1 MSQQDLDPQT
11 LLDVRAS
18 ILLAAAIGIMEHL
31 IGFEPAKHTRRYRML
46 TKAAEAMSELFVMYP
61 SAMEYDLVNLGLEFF
76 DKEHDARLNQ
86 LMERGIQ
93 VLPPEAPGELKK
105 LVFNERWK
113 RGDVLYLNGITI
125 VIHSV
130 EKDSYEYYH
139 GNAIYYSDRVYPSRD
154 YLVGSKRCPAC
165 ISAERRAKGESISAT
180 TTGRTRKK
188 PTVLSAQ
195 ENVHSLV

>member
-1 MSQQDLDPQT
+1 MSQPDDLDPQT

-31 IGFEPAKHTRRYRML
+31 TGFEPAKHTRRYRML

-61 SAMEYDLVNLGLEFF
+61 SAMEYDLVSLGLEFF
-76 DKEHDARLNQ
+76 DKEHDARLSQ

-105 LVFNERWK
+105 LVFSERWK
-113 RGDVLYLNGITI
+113 RGDVLYLNGTTI

-130 EKDSYEYYH
+130 HPGEYHYIS
-139 GNAIYYSDRVYPSRD
+139 GPALLYSSTNYPSNPF
-154 YLVGSKRCPAC
+154 LHKWKRIAQL
-165 ISAERRAKGESISAT
+165 GEHCTDQDLRIY
-180 TTGRTRKK
+180 
-188 PTVLSAQ
+188 
-195 ENVHSLV
+195 VHTQIR